1 MKSKEFY
8 DDMHEGNVI
17 VDLVRGLLQESG
29 YLAYLN
35 GYEERF
41 SQIKEQLNDK
51 VIKNSR
57 TVRMI
62 RSSPDLL
69 VYDKNGKDA
78 LFVEVKMRRA
88 PKETSVLVGSV
99 EQIVCY
105 KEFWRDAILVI
116 AIPCG
121 SIFYAQRFSELET
134 KEMFNAETDFEK
146 FEHFFTAV
154 READLERYRAKAIQT
169 MKK

>member
-17 VDLVRGLLQESG
+17 VDLVRGLLQQSG
-29 YLAYLN
+29 YQVYLN

-51 VIKNSR
+51 AVKNSR

-69 VYDKNGKDA
+69 VYDKKGKNV

-88 PKETSVLVGSV
+88 PNENSVLLDAN
-99 EQIVCY
+99 QIACY
-105 KEFWRDAILVI
+105 REFWKDAILAIV
-116 AIPCG
+116 IPCG

-134 KEMFNAETDFEK
+134 KSMFDAEIDFQK

-154 READLERYRAKAIQT
+154 READLERYRTKAIQAV
-169 MKK
+169 KK